1 MRSRIMASGLVA
13 LELLEQRRLL
23 SVSMHQ
29 SGSTL
34 QIIGTGAGES
44 VQILDEHAGVH
55 VTTTVS
61 VDRDNDGSFFSVGD
75 KHRNFTGITNFG
87 ITMSGAGSALDIRLG
102 DNYIGV
108 DKSFVVR
115 MGDGSDRFNFT
126 TAPSQ
131 GLRRSHVTLDVNTG
145 SGDDQVSLSLQ
156 DIARS
161 SSITGTISTNVGND
175 RVQVTGYT
183 AIRDS
188 SVAIT
193 TNLGAG
199 NDSYQELI
207 DLEGFRLYGSASSWR
222 TTVNGG
228 SGSGTIAQRA
238 ANGSR
243 SAVFEGLFSN
253 DFIGG
258 LGNDAITVD
267 MEPLSLNSGT
277 LHLHADGGNGN
288 DTVSIGATVH
298 PASTGGR
305 IDILAAGG
313 AGDDVL
319 GLTLNADNTTNTYAH
334 RTAILDGGEGNDL
347 GTLLGSGRMRVINL

>member
-1 MRSRIMASGLVA
+1 MRSTIMASGLVA

-34 QIIGTGAGES
+34 QITGNGVGES

-75 KHRNFTGITNFG
+75 RHRNFTGITNFS
-87 ITMSGAGSALDIRLG
+87 ITLSGAGSALDVRLG

-131 GLRRSHVTLDVNTG
+131 GLRGSHVTLDVNTG
-145 SGDDQVSLSLQ
+145 SGNDQVSLSLQ

-161 SSITGTISTNVGND
+161 SSITGTINTNGGND
-175 RVQVTGYT
+175 RVQVSGYT

-193 TNLGAG
+193 TNLGSG

-207 DLEGFRLYGSASSWR
+207 DLEGFRLYGSSSSWR

-228 SGSGTIAQRA
+228 AGNDTIAQRA

-258 LGNDAITVD
+258 SGSDAITAD
-267 MEPLSLNSGT
+267 METLSLNGGT
-277 LHLHADGGNGN
+277 LHLHADGGNGS
-288 DTVSIGATVH
+288 DTVSIGATIH
-298 PASTGGR
+298 PASRGGR
-305 IDILAAGG
+305 LDIFAAGG

-319 GLTLNADNTTNTYAH
+319 GLTLNADNTTNTYAR